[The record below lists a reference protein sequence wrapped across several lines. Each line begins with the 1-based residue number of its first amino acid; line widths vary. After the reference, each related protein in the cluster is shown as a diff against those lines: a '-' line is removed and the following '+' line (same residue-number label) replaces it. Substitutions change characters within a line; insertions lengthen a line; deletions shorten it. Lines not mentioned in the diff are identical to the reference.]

1 MDGLIA
7 SIRVMLVS
15 VKLCCSFLRTQSSEL
30 IVATNLDKVKH
41 KQRQHVIYCSHVLSE
56 SVHYTTCKRE
66 NRVQMLTARPA
77 SHENIGVLLL
87 RLSLTHLSSWCSGQT
102 LVPVAQN

>member
-1 MDGLIA
+1 MLISA
-7 SIRVMLVS
+7 LTVLFFFFRP
-15 VKLCCSFLRTQSSEL
+15 QSSEL

-66 NRVQMLTARPA
+66 NRVRMLTTRPA

-87 RLSLTHLSSWCSGQT
+87 LRLYLTHLSSWCSRQT